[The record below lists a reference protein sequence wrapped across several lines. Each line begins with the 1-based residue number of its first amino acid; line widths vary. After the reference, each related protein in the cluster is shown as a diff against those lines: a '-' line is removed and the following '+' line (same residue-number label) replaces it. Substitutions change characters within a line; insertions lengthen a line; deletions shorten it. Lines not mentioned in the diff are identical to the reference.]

1 MHSIE
6 KNGPNA
12 GCVEVRQVPL
22 ITPEEFAGM
31 GRGIERHFTVAMSHY
46 TPPVPKC
53 LQYSQKL
60 ASFFLTQ
67 IFLGKGTVRLMVTVF
82 DHCRC
87 CYSCLMLQLL
97 LIMPTGPHPAFPSFP
112 SIH

>member
-1 MHSIE
+1 M
-6 KNGPNA
+6 
-12 GCVEVRQVPL
+12 PL

-31 GRGIERHFTVAMSHY
+31 GRGIERHFTVPMSHY

-87 CYSCLMLQLL
+87 WLTTHTVTNKGQR
-97 LIMPTGPHPAFPSFP
+97 GGGRQ
-112 SIH
+112 